1 VKIGV
6 LALQGAV
13 AEHIAML
20 SALGAEAVAVRLP
33 SELNGL
39 DALIIPG
46 GESTTI
52 GKLLSDY
59 SLIEPIRQLARRGF
73 PTLGTCAGLVLLARK
88 VPNLQMEP
96 IGAMDIEVKRN
107 AFGRQVDSFEA
118 DLQIPALGNGNFHG
132 VFIRAP
138 IIEKTERGVEILCKL
153 NGSPVA
159 VRQGKM
165 VACAFHPELTDD
177 LRFHKYFLDLVKG
190 EKPTTN
196 PTCHSEEAERPK
208 NLSQKGDPSPRITS
222 GLRMTRKSHPGE
234 SVCKK

>member
-1 VKIGV
+1 VRIGV

-13 AEHIAML
+13 AEHIGML
-20 SALGAEAVAVRLP
+20 SALDVEAVPVRLP

-39 DALIIPG
+39 DALVIPG

-59 SLIEPIRQLARRGF
+59 SLTEPIRNLAKQGF
-73 PTLGTCAGLVLLARK
+73 PLFGTCAGLVLLAKK
-88 VPNLQMEP
+88 VPNLETEP
-96 IGAMDIEVKRN
+96 IGVMDIEVKRN

-118 DLQIPALGNGNFHG
+118 NLQISALGNGNFHG

-138 IIEKTERGVEILCKL
+138 IIEKTEGGTEILCKL

-159 VRQGKM
+159 VRQGKLL
-165 VACAFHPELTDD
+165 ACAFHPELTDD

-190 EKPTTN
+190 DA
-196 PTCHSEEAERPK
+196 HA
-208 NLSQKGDPSPRITS
+208 
-222 GLRMTRKSHPGE
+222 
-234 SVCKK
+234 